1 MSQRERERAS
11 SSTLTPS
18 SIISE
23 RKEVETSNH
32 EWLTHVSSSTF
43 TRVMVLE
50 KDNVTLEHRD
60 LSMT

>member
-1 MSQRERERAS
+1 M
-11 SSTLTPS
+11 
-18 SIISE
+18 
-23 RKEVETSNH
+23 ETSNH

-60 LSMT
+60 LSMTFENMPFLEAFHSNLLTNLI